1 MKKTILAV
9 AIAAASYNVS
19 ASVASNNIHSLP
31 SDAEK
36 ATAFN
41 KMMEANGNDARIL
54 VGDGV
59 ATVTFTDGQGNKIT
73 KDITAADMPEV
84 TERMAK
90 VRVAAERGIRDNMP
104 SVNPPADGDLP
115 PVSDI
120 DPLPQLP
127 SDAEKATAFNKM
139 MEANGNDARILV
151 GDGVAT
157 VTFTDGQGN
166 KITKDITAADMPEV
180 TERMAKVRIAAEQVI
195 RDNMPSVSPPADGDL
210 PPVSDIDPLP
220 QLPSDA
226 EKATAFNKMME
237 ANGNDA
243 RILVGDGV
251 ATVTFTDGQGNKI
264 TKDITAADMPE
275 VTERMAKVRVAAE
288 QVIRDNMPS
297 VNPPADGDLPPVSDI
312 DPLPQLPSDAE
323 KATAFNKMM
332 EANGNDAR
340 ILVGDGVATVTFTD
354 GQGNKITKDITAA
367 DMPEVTERM
376 AKVRV
381 AAEQV
386 IRDNMPSVNPPADGD
401 LPPVEDVIV
410 DPIEG
415 DKPAPS
421 EGQKIVEGLKKA
433 ADGIRDADKDWG
445 ENSTGAIAQY
455 SQSVQAQTQS
465 QIDELYALGNQN
477 ATDINTLFN
486 EVDRLDSK
494 IDGVAAMSQASLAAR
509 PYLSSNQTSSVGVGI
524 GGAGSE
530 AAFALGYAHRMTEN
544 WTANANV
551 AINTGD
557 NAEASYGAG
566 VSYAW

>member
-19 ASVASNNIHSLP
+19 ASVASSNIHSLP

-36 ATAFN
+36 ATTFN

-73 KDITAADMPEV
+73 KDITAVDMPEV

-90 VRVAAERGIRDNMP
+90 VRVAAEQVIRDNMP

-139 MEANGNDARILV
+139 MEVNGNDARILV

-166 KITKDITAADMPEV
+166 KIIKDITAV
-180 TERMAKVRIAAEQVI
+180 
-195 RDNMPSVSPPADGDL
+195 
-210 PPVSDIDPLP
+210 
-220 QLPSDA
+220 
-226 EKATAFNKMME
+226 
-237 ANGNDA
+237 
-243 RILVGDGV
+243 
-251 ATVTFTDGQGNKI
+251 
-264 TKDITAADMPE
+264 DMPE

-354 GQGNKITKDITAA
+354 GQGNKITKDIT
-367 DMPEVTERM
+367 
-376 AKVRV
+376 
-381 AAEQV
+381 
-386 IRDNMPSVNPPADGD
+386 
-401 LPPVEDVIV
+401 
-410 DPIEG
+410 
-415 DKPAPS
+415 
-421 EGQKIVEGLKKA
+421 
-433 ADGIRDADKDWG
+433 
-445 ENSTGAIAQY
+445 
-455 SQSVQAQTQS
+455 
-465 QIDELYALGNQN
+465 
-477 ATDINTLFN
+477 
-486 EVDRLDSK
+486 
-494 IDGVAAMSQASLAAR
+494 
-509 PYLSSNQTSSVGVGI
+509 
-524 GGAGSE
+524 
-530 AAFALGYAHRMTEN
+530 
-544 WTANANV
+544 
-551 AINTGD
+551 
-557 NAEASYGAG
+557 
-566 VSYAW
+566 